1 MEEKDMDGEKLTQ
14 EGTEAKERIAE
25 LTREIGEQEKSLADQ
40 PQASTMAG
48 LTERLLALKYFQRAY
63 YQHML
68 SKEVGKPE
76 KKSLLASARQDI
88 DKALTYPESY
98 FPNGKGSLLLIQ
110 EAIKKD
116 SGGCFIATAAYGSAT
131 MPEVALLRRFRDVRL
146 QPNRL
151 GRLVIR
157 IYEWASPPLAAWIA
171 ERPVARRW
179 VRRLVLAPMVRFAR
193 HWTSS

>member
-1 MEEKDMDGEKLTQ
+1 MNGEKLTQ

-25 LTREIGEQEKSLADQ
+25 LTKEIEEQEKSLADQ

-48 LTERLLALKYFQRAY
+48 LNERLLALKYFQRAY

-88 DKALTYPESY
+88 DKALTYPDSY
-98 FPNGKGSLLLIQ
+98 FPNGRGSLLLIQ

-131 MPEVALLRRFRDVRL
+131 MPEVALLRQFRDE
-146 QPNRL
+146 RL
-151 GRLVIR
+151 GRSQPGRLIIR
-157 IYEWASPPLAAWIA
+157 LYEWASPPLAAWIA
-171 ERPVARRW
+171 ERPVARLW